1 MHNGIFVDVI
11 SHDATADHRIAQKLH
26 IFATRGIRALVFNK
40 WAHSSVREE
49 KHSKIGVLILNGL
62 KELLPM
68 SFLETIQE
76 KLLTLFSRKK
86 HPHYLYDSMGRNI
99 NRGAFPASWL
109 DEVIEV
115 EFEGHMLPIPKEYDK
130 YLTWLYGDY
139 MQMIPV
145 SKRRISHSILWMD
158 LGEYEYF
165 QIDNSFSTKNN

>member
-1 MHNGIFVDVI
+1 
-11 SHDATADHRIAQKLH
+11 
-26 IFATRGIRALVFNK
+26 
-40 WAHSSVREE
+40 
-49 KHSKIGVLILNGL
+49 
-62 KELLPM
+62 
-68 SFLETIQE
+68 
-76 KLLTLFSRKK
+76 
-86 HPHYLYDSMGRNI
+86 MGRNI